1 MLKRSKHIILICG
14 IAALVITVIFY
25 QLTFDSI
32 FSVPMV
38 WISLMFLILTEIIGI
53 IKALIIKKTIFGIS
67 EYSNKFWTYHY
78 CSNSFDLFCKYLS
91 TIDKNLYF
99 IEYII
104 CMHSLSYRCYH
115 NIFC

>member
-14 IAALVITVIFY
+14 IAALVTTVIFY

-67 EYSNKFWTYHY
+67 NILT
-78 CSNSFDLFCKYLS
+78 SFGHL
-91 TIDKNLYF
+91 
-99 IEYII
+99 II
-104 CMHSLSYRCYH
+104 VLIVS
-115 NIFC
+115 IFL